1 MKHCYRCGE
10 SKDDY
15 RFRPNQPYWH
25 QWCIRCERSPVGNF
39 PLPETKEDVWH
50 DSDEVLPTSSAKT
63 ANTFQRNAPE
73 INASQSQK
81 NLT

>member
-25 QWCIRCERSPVGNF
+25 QWCIRCERSPVGNSRCQRRRRTYGTTA
-39 PLPETKEDVWH
+39 TKYHRHNLRKLQIPSNEM
-50 DSDEVLPTSSAKT
+50 L
-63 ANTFQRNAPE
+63 
-73 INASQSQK
+73 QK
-81 NLT
+81 

>member
-39 PLPETKEDVWH
+39 PLPETKEDVW
-50 DSDEVLPTSSAKT
+50 TT
-63 ANTFQRNAPE
+63 ATKYHRH
-73 INASQSQK
+73 
-81 NLT
+81 

>member
-25 QWCIRCERSPVGNF
+25 QWCIRCERSPVG
-39 PLPETKEDVWH
+39 
-50 DSDEVLPTSSAKT
+50 
-63 ANTFQRNAPE
+63 
-73 INASQSQK
+73 
-81 NLT
+81 

>member
-15 RFRPNQPYWH
+15 RFRLNQPYWH

-39 PLPETKEDVWH
+39 PLPR
-50 DSDEVLPTSSAKT
+50 DEGGRMARQRRSIKT
-63 ANTFQRNAPE
+63 ANTYQRNAPE
-73 INASQSQK
+73 INQSQSPQK
-81 NLT
+81 VR

>member
-39 PLPETKEDVWH
+39 PLPETKEDVW
-50 DSDEVLPTSSAKT
+50 TT
-63 ANTFQRNAPE
+63 ATKYHRHNLRKLQIPSNETH
-73 INASQSQK
+73 QK
-81 NLT
+81 

>member
-1 MKHCYRCGE
+1 MKRCYRCGE

-25 QWCIRCERSPVGNF
+25 QWCIRCQRSPVGNF

-50 DSDEVLPTSSAKT
+50 DSDEVSPT
-63 ANTFQRNAPE
+63 
-73 INASQSQK
+73 
-81 NLT
+81 